1 MSSGGPRR
9 IGVFVLGSALAA
21 LLGLQS
27 APAWSQDFPKLP
39 RLPTPSVAAP
49 TPAVV
54 PSSSPSMAVMPN
66 FAAIGEPEPFA
77 APVAPKVQLSTG
89 EVIRE
94 SIFGPADKKD
104 WKPLTLGTFF
114 SEGWDTPFVNA
125 PEGTNGAP
133 KQNWIGSPAGV
144 FGRFATVD
152 FFYTN
157 RLNNVPGLFLTPN
170 APFMPVHPFT
180 NGNQYTGYST
190 ILIPLNAR
198 MELLLG
204 TVFIASN
211 KTSPGGGYVGNW
223 GDTGVQARFHFID
236 QRNFSLVGIIG
247 ERIPT
252 GKAVNGSGINYVT
265 PGLEFWWNFAPQW
278 VARGGTSINILTGRK
293 SATSVYVNQLSVGR
307 YLTTKDAN
315 VFKELEV
322 HVTVSALSDISGGAG
337 FVNDIYV
344 FPGFRFGLDN
354 KEKWYALGGAN
365 VPVSGPQAYVWQ
377 PQFSITR
384 NY

>member
-1 MSSGGPRR
+1 MIPGKSGR
-9 IGVFVLGSALAA
+9 ISVLASVVMLATMA
-21 LLGLQS
+21 S
-27 APAWSQDFPKLP
+27 PWPDPAWAQEPALP
-39 RLPTPSVAAP
+39 PLPASASNS
-49 TPAVV
+49 
-54 PSSSPSMAVMPN
+54 PSSVIMPD
-66 FAAIGEPEPFA
+66 FAAVGTPDVFA
-77 APVAPKVQLSTG
+77 VPVSPKVELSPG

-114 SEGWDTPFVNA
+114 SAGWDNPFVNA

-133 KQNWIGSPAGV
+133 KQNWIGSPAGI
-144 FGRFATVD
+144 FGRFATID

-157 RLNNVPGLFLTPN
+157 HLNNVNGLFLSPN
-170 APFMPVHPFT
+170 APFIPVHPFT
-180 NGNQYTGYST
+180 NGNQYTGYTT

-198 MELLLG
+198 LELLLG
-204 TVFIASN
+204 TAFIASN

-223 GDTGVQARFHFID
+223 GDTSIQARFHLID
-236 QRNFSLVGIIG
+236 QRNFSLIAFLD

-252 GKAVNGSGINYVT
+252 GKSVNGSDINYVT
-265 PGLEFWWNFAPQW
+265 PGFEFWWNFAPQW
-278 VARGGTSINILTGRK
+278 VVRGGSSINILTGRK
-293 SATSVYVNQLSVGR
+293 SSTSVYVNQLSAGR

-322 HVTVSALSDISGGAG
+322 HLTVSALSDISGGAG
-337 FVNDIYV
+337 FVNDIYL
-344 FPGFRFGLDN
+344 FPGFRFGLG
-354 KEKWYALGGAN
+354 KGEKWYALGGVN
-365 VPVSGPQAYVWQ
+365 VPVSGPQAFAWQ